1 MAPQISQAQQAMQK
15 ADKKYNSSVGWFSS
29 SSTKYEEAGDMY
41 QQAANLFKL
50 DKLFKE
56 SGDAFMKEAECRE
69 KAGEKDE
76 AANANWNA
84 AKSYKKASPDKAIQA
99 LSATISLLTGL
110 GRFRQA
116 ADREKE
122 IGQIYLQEAQDLSRA
137 ADSFVRAGDWYE
149 QEDAKAT
156 ANACYKDA
164 ADLFAELDRF
174 QEAIALYDKVADYSI
189 GSALTKYSVKE
200 YWLRSGLCA
209 LAAQDT
215 VTARRNQQR
224 YGTQD
229 VTFPSTREA
238 KFLNALVEAVEAGDQ
253 EAFTGAV
260 VEYDQITKLDNW
272 KTSILLKIKKG
283 IQDEPSLT

>member
-1 MAPQISQAQQAMQK
+1 MAPQISQAQQTILK
-15 ADKKYNSSVGWFSS
+15 AEKKYNSSVGWFSS
-29 SSTKYEEAGDMY
+29 SSTKYEEAGDLY
-41 QQAANLFKL
+41 QQAANLYKL

-56 SGDAFMKEAECRE
+56 SGDAFMKEADCRE
-69 KAGEKDE
+69 KGGEKDE
-76 AANANWNA
+76 AANAYWNA
-84 AKSYKKASPDKAIQA
+84 AKAYKKGYPDQAVHA
-99 LSATISLLTGL
+99 LSATITILTGL

-122 IGQIYLQEAQDLSRA
+122 IGQIYLQESQDLCKA
-137 ADSFVRAGDWYE
+137 ADSFVRAGEWYD

-174 QEAIALYDKVADYSI
+174 QEATKLYDQVADYSL

-200 YWLRSGLCA
+200 YWLRGGLCA

-215 VTARRNQQR
+215 VTARRNISR
-224 YGTQD
+224 YSTQD

-238 KFLNALVEAVEAGDQ
+238 KFLNAIVEAVEAGDQ